1 MLDLPEAITYYNN
14 MNDIS
19 LLQLE
24 QDVLLEQIEMI
35 NADIYEQQKMIE
47 QLERD
52 IEMESF

>member
-1 MLDLPEAITYYNN
+1 